1 MDQTGGL
8 SPTRLARLDDVLRG
22 RVARGDVPG
31 LVALVA
37 RRDAVHVTAI
47 GVQDSASGA
56 PMRRDTI
63 FRIASMTKP
72 VTAAAVMM
80 LVEESRIGLDD
91 PVDRWLPELAS
102 RRVLRRIESPL
113 DDTVPAARPI
123 TLRDLLTFR
132 FGLGAVMAKPGTY
145 PIQAAMAELGVAPGP
160 EQVAAAPDDYMRRI
174 GRLPLMHQPGEKWL
188 YHTGADIL
196 GVLIARIAGMRLAD
210 FLRERIFAP
219 LGMRDTGFS
228 VPDAAIGRLAACY
241 ARDPKSGALTV
252 WDEARGGRY
261 ARPPVFPSLLVSTAD
276 DFLAFGRMLSGEG
289 RAILTRPSLALMMTD
304 HITPE
309 QKAASPFFPGFWD
322 TKGWGFGGAVVTR
335 RDPTGANPGSYGW
348 AGGFGTSFIVDP
360 AAEMVAILLVQ
371 RLMRSPDDSAL
382 NEEFLTLAY
391 QAISD

>member
-1 MDQTGGL
+1 
-8 SPTRLARLDDVLRG
+8 
-22 RVARGDVPG
+22 
-31 LVALVA
+31 
-37 RRDAVHVTAI
+37 
-47 GVQDSASGA
+47 
-56 PMRRDTI
+56 
-63 FRIASMTKP
+63 
-72 VTAAAVMM
+72 
-80 LVEESRIGLDD
+80 
-91 PVDRWLPELAS
+91 
-102 RRVLRRIESPL
+102 
-113 DDTVPAARPI
+113 
-123 TLRDLLTFR
+123 LTFR
-132 FGLGAVMAKPGTY
+132 FGLGAVMAMPGTY

-174 GRLPLMHQPGEKWL
+174 GRLPLMHQPGEKWS

-196 GVLIARIAGMRLAD
+196 GVLIARIAGVPLAD

-228 VPDAAIGRLAACY
+228 VPDAAIDRLAACY

-252 WDEARGGRY
+252 WDAARGGRY
-261 ARPPVFPSLLVSTAD
+261 AHPPVFASLLVSTAD
-276 DFLAFGRMLSGEG
+276 DFLAFGRMLLQRG
-289 RAILTRPSLALMMTD
+289 RHTDVRILERPSVELMMTD
-304 HITPE
+304 HITPD

-348 AGGFGTSFIVDP
+348 SGGFGTSFIVDP